1 MEVFRDGSNNQLIHQ
16 AHEQTT
22 NKALARKENDRHF
35 KEQVGIPNYLLK
47 YTTSDVPIKLVLP
60 HNKCTRTTFKYRVFF
75 YTLGK
80 NLFL

>member
-35 KEQVGIPNYLLK
+35 KEQVGSPNYLLK
-47 YTTSDVPIKLVLP
+47 YTT
-60 HNKCTRTTFKYRVFF
+60 
-75 YTLGK
+75 
-80 NLFL
+80 